1 MDSSIAWVWLFDAS
15 EMDKVESGLDLENDN
30 SSMSVLEVKTGLHN
44 YVWDLGEV
52 SISTYEAGLSNLRK
66 LMRFV
71 THNVHDTKCLPD
83 KKL

>member
-15 EMDKVESGLDLENDN
+15 EMDKVESGLDLKNDN
-30 SSMSVLEVKTGLHN
+30 SSMSVLEVKTSLHN

-52 SISTYEAGLSNLRK
+52 SISTYEAELSSLRK

-71 THNVHDTKCLPD
+71 THNVHDTKCLPN
-83 KKL
+83 KKV